1 LKEIDLILDF
11 SIKLGRQMLMS
22 GADLEHVNATIKRIC
37 RCYDLREVSIF
48 SLSSMITVS
57 AKDSDG
63 EISMHQLSV
72 PSFGIQ
78 LERLRK
84 LNQLAD
90 QIYKAPPEP
99 DDLEALLRWAR
110 VAPEYPLPVI
120 LLGYV
125 MAVVCLSFLF
135 GGGWRDAVASAL
147 TMIVLFWLLRVLSRP
162 GVNKIITNVLSMLTI
177 GTLSLIMVKIGIGQ
191 NYATIMIADGLI
203 VIPGIPLVNATRNLL
218 CGNEMNGILEI
229 MKVILET
236 ATLVGGLVLSVHLF
250 GGFVS

>member
-1 LKEIDLILDF
+1 
-11 SIKLGRQMLMS
+11 
-22 GADLEHVNATIKRIC
+22 
-37 RCYDLREVSIF
+37 
-48 SLSSMITVS
+48 
-57 AKDSDG
+57 
-63 EISMHQLSV
+63 
-72 PSFGIQ
+72 
-78 LERLRK
+78 
-84 LNQLAD
+84 
-90 QIYKAPPEP
+90 
-99 DDLEALLRWAR
+99 
-110 VAPEYPLPVI
+110 
-120 LLGYV
+120 
-125 MAVVCLSFLF
+125 
-135 GGGWRDAVASAL
+135 
-147 TMIVLFWLLRVLSRP
+147 MIVLFWLLRVLSRP